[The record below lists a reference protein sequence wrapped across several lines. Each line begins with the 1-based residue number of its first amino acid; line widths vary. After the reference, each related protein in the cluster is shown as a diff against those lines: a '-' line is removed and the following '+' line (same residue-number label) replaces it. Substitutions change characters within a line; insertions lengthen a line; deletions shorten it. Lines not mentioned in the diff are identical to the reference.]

1 MTLLNSA
8 PELAAHLRREGAT
21 VAVIGFHRDPSRAA
35 HYVPEYLHRR
45 GFRVIP
51 VNPALAETGE
61 EFFGSPAAAR
71 LADITVPV
79 DIVVIFRRSDKV
91 YLHLEDLLALNP
103 RPRLVWM
110 QQGIRDPQTAAT
122 LSEAG
127 IDVVQDR
134 CMMVDHRS
142 LT

>member
-1 MTLLNSA
+1 MTLLSA
-8 PELAAHLRREGAT
+8 PQDLAAHLRSEGAT

-35 HYVPEYLHRR
+35 HYVPEYLYRR

-51 VNPALAETGE
+51 VNPALAESGE
-61 EFFGSPAAAR
+61 EFFGCPAAAQ
-71 LADITVPV
+71 LSDIQVPV
-79 DIVVIFRRSDKV
+79 DIAVIFRRSDKV
-91 YLHLEDLLALNP
+91 HEHLSDLLALTP

-110 QQGIRDPQTAAT
+110 QQGIRDPQTAAALT
-122 LSEAG
+122 GVG

-134 CMMVDHRS
+134 CIMVDHRS